1 MSGRGE
7 GENGKTRG
15 TREKIEGIEERIQD
29 VNGSWVVLQLQGPV
43 DLRALE
49 GGSGAVEC
57 AGDGVVGGGGG
68 SGGGGGG
75 GGGNGGG
82 VAGGGGRG
90 VERGSQLSKEELLGF
105 QERLLDEVVAEVS

>member
-1 MSGRGE
+1 M
-7 GENGKTRG
+7 
-15 TREKIEGIEERIQD
+15 
-29 VNGSWVVLQLQGPV
+29 VLQLQGPV

-57 AGDGVVGGGGG
+57 AGDGVV
-68 SGGGGGG
+68 GGGGG